1 VSQECQVSVK
11 DELVI
16 TEGVSES
23 SNKLTAEDAT
33 EYVDGKKEP
42 IA

>member
-1 VSQECQVSVK
+1 MK

-16 TEGVSES
+16 MEGLPETG
-23 SNKLTAEDAT
+23 NELAT
-33 EYVDGKKEP
+33 ENATEHVNGKKEP

>member
-1 VSQECQVSVK
+1 MK

-16 TEGVSES
+16 TKGLPEG
-23 SNKLTAEDAT
+23 SNKLAAENAT
-33 EYVDGKKEP
+33 EHVDGKKKA

>member
-1 VSQECQVSVK
+1 MK

-16 TEGVSES
+16 MEGLPES
-23 SNKLTAEDAT
+23 SNKLAAENAT
-33 EYVDGKKEP
+33 KHVNGKKEP

>member
-1 VSQECQVSVK
+1 MK

-16 TEGVSES
+16 TEGLSEG
-23 SNKLTAEDAT
+23 SNKLAT
-33 EYVDGKKEP
+33 ENATEHVNGKKEP